1 MNLTVIVSHHLR
13 EAVEGRRRLELG
25 VPRTADVG
33 DVVETLL
40 SLYPKLGHFL
50 ANERSAE
57 RRQLNIY
64 WGDGSGRR
72 GDGFRDGQRLYL
84 LALKPKRGGK
94 SPVD

>member
-40 SLYPKLGHFL
+40 SLYPKLFAHL
-50 ANERSAE
+50 ASDRHAD
-57 RRQLNIY
+57 RRQMNIY
-64 WGDGSGRR
+64 WSSGSGKR
-72 GDGFRDGQRLYL
+72 GERFREGQRLYL
-84 LALKPKRGGK
+84 MALKPKRTGV
-94 SPVD
+94 VD